1 MIVDNIDMASRLPG
15 QLSESKETSGI
26 ASIVAFCRQA
36 YVHLQVPVIIYKVH
50 VANILALFILGEGAT
65 RKALFEH
72 RLDSSG
78 LKSNTRVQRLKQVA
92 IHPLLHRSYGS
103 FPTLLPSIVET
114 VAVTPPFKFAFTCA

>member
-65 RKALFEH
+65 IEKHCLNI
-72 RLDSSG
+72 DW
-78 LKSNTRVQRLKQVA
+78 TQ
-92 IHPLLHRSYGS
+92 
-103 FPTLLPSIVET
+103 
-114 VAVTPPFKFAFTCA
+114 AVSRATHV